1 MGPIDLLR
9 DEIVRSGLLAVP
21 VADDGFVHGTARMPA
36 IGIDVTVNVDPELD
50 DRPDP
55 DAAVLL
61 GRIERLLGI
70 TPEQWARTID
80 SIAEEIEEAVGDQPV
95 HETIDLRDDLVL
107 ASTAVFHDAF
117 LLSFGAPKQ
126 FPDSWIRVQL
136 DPDFDVDGVSVDDKD
151 DDIEVVEFDSADDLL
166 DHLSA
171 AADDR
176 SPA

>member
-9 DEIVRSGLLAVP
+9 DAIVQSGLLVAP

-36 IGIDVTVNVDPELD
+36 IGIDVTVNVDPEFD

-61 GRIERLLGI
+61 GRIERLLAV
-70 TPEQWARTID
+70 TPEQWARIID

-95 HETIDLRDDLVL
+95 HETTDLRDDLAL

-117 LLSFGAPKQ
+117 LLSFVAPKQ

-136 DPDFDVDGVSVDDKD
+136 DPDFVVDGVIVDDKD
-151 DDIEVVEFDSADDLL
+151 DDIEVVEFDSGDDLL

-171 AADDR
+171 ADDR
-176 SPA
+176 